1 MAEGKIRIPAL
12 EGTPEQ
18 IADFKRAA
26 RMDWSAPPPGAVK
39 NLISPE
45 EAKDRY
51 LKEAQ
56 ELAKS
61 DARTEIA
68 IGIWHKFAPEN
79 RISWEEEFQKS
90 EYLMAVDAITT
101 GQLFNLLVARLNYDG
116 ADIASLTLGEIQRA
130 VVGAKL

>member
-116 ADIASLTLGEIQRA
+116 ADTASLTLGEIQRA